1 MPLAGSQA
9 QRLEEERVLEH
20 RVVPELVIR
29 RVLVRVI
36 VIQFIAE
43 AIDWEAGGEPA
54 EENIIG
60 YVLLRGL
67 VLEVGLVWQLEIS
80 VGRLARNM
88 ITRSSW
94 SSKGS
99 ALLSCK
105 NLENK
110 VE

>member
-1 MPLAGSQA
+1 MPLAGSQT
-9 QRLEEERVLEH
+9 QRLEQERVLEH
-20 RVVPELVIR
+20 WIVPELVIR
-29 RVLVRVI
+29 RVLVRVVI
-36 VIQFIAE
+36 IQFVAQ
-43 AIDWEAGGEPA
+43 AVDGEAGTEPA

-67 VLEVGLVWQLEIS
+67 VLEVSLVWQLEIS

-110 VE
+110 VK